1 MRRDDRAPHD
11 RLKSKRKRRASGAIA
26 RTGAVARGRAR
37 RPAPIGDDRPGAI
50 RLQKLLS
57 MAGVASRRTAEVL
70 IAEGR
75 VAVNGAVVV
84 TLGAKAVPDVDDVK
98 VDGRRVRPATRA
110 RYILLNKPRGYVTTR
125 TRSRRAGARCSICSA
140 GVREYVY
147 PVGRLDYD
155 SEGLLLLT
163 SDGDLAARLT
173 HPRHE
178 VPRVYEAIVA
188 GAPERR
194 RDRRAAARGLPR
206 WPADRPKPSVTRG
219 ATIGK
224 GRQQTTKLV
233 ITLFEG
239 RNRQVR
245 RDVRQHRP
253 SGAHAAARQHG
264 PADAARSRRG
274 RLARPDGRSEVAALR
289 DY

>member
-11 RLKSKRKRRASGAIA
+11 RLKSKRRPRGAAASPT
-26 RTGAVARGRAR
+26 RS
-37 RPAPIGDDRPGAI
+37 PAPRPRPTASQPLEDERPEAI

-57 MAGVASRRTAEVL
+57 MAGIASRRTAEVL
-70 IAEGR
+70 ITEGR
-75 VAVNGAVVV
+75 VTVNGAIVD

-98 VDGRRVRPATRA
+98 VDGRRIRPARRP
-110 RYILLNKPRGYVTTR
+110 RYILLNKPRGFVTTR
-125 TRSRRAGARCSICSA
+125 RDPEGRRTVLDLLG

-155 SEGLLLLT
+155 TEGLLLLT

-188 GAPERR
+188 GAPGDDAIDELRR
-194 RDRRAAARGLPR
+194 GVYLDGRRTAE
-206 WPADRPKPSVTRG
+206 ADITRG
-219 ATIGK
+219 QTLGK
-224 GRQQTTKLV
+224 GREQTTKLV
-233 ITLFEG
+233 LTLFEG

-245 RDVRQHRP
+245 EMCARIGHPVRTLQRVSLGPLTLRGLAVGAWRDL
-253 SGAHAAARQHG
+253 STN
-264 PADAARSRRG
+264 
-274 RLARPDGRSEVAALR
+274 EVAALR